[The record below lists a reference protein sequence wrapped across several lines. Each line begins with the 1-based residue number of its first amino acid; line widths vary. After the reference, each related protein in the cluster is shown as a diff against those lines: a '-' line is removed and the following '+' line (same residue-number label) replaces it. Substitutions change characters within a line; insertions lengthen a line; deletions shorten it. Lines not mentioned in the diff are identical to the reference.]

1 MKDGTVMPDDLCT
14 RIADVINKRLNN
26 PKIDGDAIAAAII
39 ADLDLTETFGV
50 IIGCNHTG
58 HTE

>member
-1 MKDGTVMPDDLCT
+1 MTDLRT
-14 RIADVINKRLNN
+14 SIADVINKRLNN

-39 ADLDLTETFGV
+39 ADLDLTETAGI